1 MILLSKRQIDDYI
14 LETMEAQEIDVKD
27 INWEMNYSNRQE
39 LAQSFIVGRYNWWIN
54 INIAKIIDAIIAIA
68 YVREM
73 NITNKDIYEI
83 LEKIGFTVG
92 QIKEG

>member
-1 MILLSKRQIDDYI
+1 MILLPKRQIDDYI

>member
-14 LETMEAQEIDVKD
+14 LETMEAQEIDVED